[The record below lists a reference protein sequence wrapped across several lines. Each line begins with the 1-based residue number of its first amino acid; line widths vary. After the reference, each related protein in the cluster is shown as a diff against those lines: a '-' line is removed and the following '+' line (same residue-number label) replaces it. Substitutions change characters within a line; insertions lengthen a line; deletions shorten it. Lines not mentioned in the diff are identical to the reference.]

1 MGSDHRETVTEGQHD
16 ASVDAGQLRW
26 QFDMGGYIGEP
37 GEILARLVGM
47 FVEPVD
53 PKQVGRVLCVL
64 VDGGQ
69 LLLDRCGMVDGSRS
83 WANVGSRM
91 PFSRKRVTALS

>member
-53 PKQVGRVLCVL
+53 PKQVGRVWCVL

-69 LLLDRCGMVDGSRS
+69 LLLDRCGDGRRIPEL
-83 WANVGSRM
+83 G
-91 PFSRKRVTALS
+91 KRW